1 MLERKS
7 ALVGAL
13 QSGGR
18 NGATGQ
24 RRLRI
29 GETRGWNLLQVAAF
43 SATLEE
49 LEQAARPLLGG
60 DLPTRLGKAIS
71 VNGRRLLKTGPEQFW
86 IITRASEDL
95 TTAFQAAVTQDI
107 GTVTPLSHSRTCIFV
122 EGLSARELLATGIAL
137 DLHPDA
143 FQLDSF
149 ALTGLHHTPIMIHR
163 SGDNRY
169 ELYVMRTFA
178 LWAWEWLTDAA
189 LPYGYEIVAAP

>member
-43 SATLEE
+43 PATLEE
-49 LEQAARPLLGG
+49 LEQAVRPLLGG

-149 ALTGLHHTPIMIHR
+149 ALTGLHHTPILIHR

-169 ELYVMRTFA
+169 DLYVMRTFA

>member
-29 GETRGWNLLQVAAF
+29 GETRGWNLLQVASF

-49 LEQAARPLLGG
+49 LEQAVRPLLGG

>member
-7 ALVGAL
+7 ALVDAL
-13 QSGGR
+13 QSGSR
-18 NGATGQ
+18 NGTTGQ

-29 GETRGWNLLQVAAF
+29 GETRGWNLLQVASF

-49 LEQAARPLLGG
+49 LEQAVRPLLGG

-95 TTAFQAAVTQDI
+95 TTAFEAAVTQDI

-137 DLHPDA
+137 DLHPNA

-149 ALTGLHHTPIMIHR
+149 ALTGLHHTPILIHR

-169 ELYVMRTFA
+169 DLYVMRTFA

-189 LPYGYEIVAAP
+189 LPYGYEIVLPL

>member
-7 ALVGAL
+7 ALVDAL

-18 NGATGQ
+18 NGTTGQ

-29 GETRGWNLLQVAAF
+29 GETRGWNLLQVASF

-49 LEQAARPLLGG
+49 LEQAVRPLLGG

-137 DLHPDA
+137 DLHPNA

-149 ALTGLHHTPIMIHR
+149 ALTGLHHTPILIHR

-169 ELYVMRTFA
+169 DLYVMRTFA

-189 LPYGYEIVAAP
+189 LPYGYEIVLPL

>member
-7 ALVGAL
+7 ALVDAL

-18 NGATGQ
+18 NGTTGQ

-29 GETRGWNLLQVAAF
+29 GETRGWNLLQVASF

-49 LEQAARPLLGG
+49 LEQAVRPLLGG

-95 TTAFQAAVTQDI
+95 TTAFEAAVTQDI

-137 DLHPDA
+137 DLHPNA

-149 ALTGLHHTPIMIHR
+149 ALTGLHHTPILIHR

-169 ELYVMRTFA
+169 DLYVMRTFA

-189 LPYGYEIVAAP
+189 LPYGYEIVLPL

>member
-43 SATLEE
+43 PATLEE
-49 LEQAARPLLGG
+49 LEQAVRPLLGG

>member
-7 ALVGAL
+7 ALVDAL

-18 NGATGQ
+18 NGTTGQ

-29 GETRGWNLLQVAAF
+29 GETRGWNLLQVASF

-49 LEQAARPLLGG
+49 LEQAVRPLLGG

-95 TTAFQAAVTQDI
+95 TTAFEAAVTQDI

-137 DLHPDA
+137 DLHPNA

>member
-7 ALVGAL
+7 ALVDAL
-13 QSGGR
+13 QSAGR
-18 NGATGQ
+18 NGTTGQ

-29 GETRGWNLLQVAAF
+29 GETRGWNLLQVASF

-49 LEQAARPLLGG
+49 LEQAVRPLLGG

-71 VNGRRLLKTGPEQFW
+71 VNGRRLLKTGPEQFRT
-86 IITRASEDL
+86 ITRASEDL
-95 TTAFQAAVTQDI
+95 TTAFEAAVTQDI
-107 GTVTPLSHSRTCIFV
+107 RTVTPLSHSRTCIFV

-137 DLHPDA
+137 DLHPTA

-149 ALTGLHHTPIMIHR
+149 ALTGLHHTPILIHR

-169 ELYVMRTFA
+169 DLYVMRTFA

-189 LPYGYEIVAAP
+189 LPYGYEIVLAL

>member
-29 GETRGWNLLQVAAF
+29 GETRGWNLLQVASF

-49 LEQAARPLLGG
+49 LEQAVRPLLGG

-95 TTAFQAAVTQDI
+95 TTAFEAAVTQDI

-137 DLHPDA
+137 DLHPNA

-149 ALTGLHHTPIMIHR
+149 ALTGLHHTPILIHR

-169 ELYVMRTFA
+169 DLYVMRTFA

-189 LPYGYEIVAAP
+189 LPYGYEIVLPL

>member
-43 SATLEE
+43 PATLEE
-49 LEQAARPLLGG
+49 LEQAVRPLLGG

-137 DLHPDA
+137 DLHPNA

-149 ALTGLHHTPIMIHR
+149 ALTGLHHTPILIHR

-169 ELYVMRTFA
+169 DLYVMRTFA

-189 LPYGYEIVAAP
+189 LPYGYEIVLPL

>member
-13 QSGGR
+13 QSAGR
-18 NGATGQ
+18 NGTGQ

-95 TTAFQAAVTQDI
+95 TTAFEAAVTYDI

-137 DLHPDA
+137 DLHPAA

-149 ALTGLHHTPIMIHR
+149 ALTGLHHTPILIHR

>member
-137 DLHPDA
+137 DLHPNA

-149 ALTGLHHTPIMIHR
+149 ALTGLHHTPILIHR